1 MGTGAD
7 VKPSECEAADHPM
20 VLFFAL
26 LHGRRTGD
34 FQMAERAKQRLA
46 EKGVRVTFTRRR
58 ARPGADKGARP

>member
-7 VKPSECEAADHPM
+7 VKPGEREAADHPM

-34 FQMAERAKQRLA
+34 FQMADRAKRRLA
-46 EKGVRVTFTRRR
+46 EKGIRVTFTRCR
-58 ARPGADKGARP
+58 ARKGARP

>member
-7 VKPSECEAADHPM
+7 VKPGEREAADHPM

-34 FQMAERAKQRLA
+34 FRMAERAKRRLA
-46 EKGVRVTFTRRR
+46 EKGIRVTFTRCR
-58 ARPGADKGARP
+58 ARKGART